1 MGVFRTKFVTENVE
15 QCRAMSSNVEQ
26 CRAMLRNG
34 RERGRGSKHYLTCQ
48 IFKKTIDRFSRAS
61 RKRFK
66 LWWTDRKCGMGV
78 FRTKSVTENVE
89 HYRET
94 GVREG
99 EAQNTTF
106 LNVSFRVSSVPDFLD
121 DGSRQFRIIRFVKE
135 VNAGFCGWNF
145 GYFFVVYRQFRIFY
159 TTKSAISHNFR

>member
-15 QCRAMSSNVEQ
+15 QYRETVE
-26 CRAMLRNG
+26 
-34 RERGRGSKHYLTCQ
+34 REGEAQNT
-48 IFKKTIDRFSRAS
+48 
-61 RKRFK
+61 
-66 LWWTDRKCGMGV
+66 
-78 FRTKSVTENVE
+78 
-89 HYRET
+89 ET

-135 VNAGFCGWNF
+135 VNAGFCG
-145 GYFFVVYRQFRIFY
+145 
-159 TTKSAISHNFR
+159 